1 MAKIIQFPNS
11 NTDPKFVE
19 SEAQRLENIKRYQ
32 MELALDT
39 SIQLTYMI
47 LDEIHSRGIELN
59 DRDGGLDQHL
69 LMVSESVKSL
79 MLKACDIRHPL
90 QKITEQIVNKEE
102 GKVFGQRWREEVFGN
117 DSD

>member
-1 MAKIIQFPNS
+1 MATIIPFPKS
-11 NTDPKFVE
+11 NTHPEFVKNE
-19 SEAQRLENIKRYQ
+19 QERIENIKKYQ
-32 MELALDT
+32 MELALNT
-39 SIQLTYMI
+39 SIQMTYMI
-47 LDEIHSRGIELN
+47 LEEVLARGIELN
-59 DRDGGLDQHL
+59 ENDGSLDQHL

-102 GKVFGQRWREEVFGN
+102 GQMFGQRWREEVFGS